1 METEI
6 GIFTALLVL
15 GFGSFLFYKI
25 YMYSVTVRSGGREKN
40 YYYNRFMR
48 NKEQVER
55 YIESLQHSI
64 TLFHCGDEIFGTMN
78 KMTAENHL
86 SKLKNDYKNDY
97 TDVTQKILKR
107 NTLTRKDKKLYIKL
121 LSDQSEK
128 LFHVEGIL
136 REINQKY
143 RN

>member
-6 GIFTALLVL
+6 SIFTVLLVL
-15 GFGSFLFYKI
+15 GFGSFLVYKI
-25 YMYSVTVRSGGREKN
+25 YLYFATVKSGGRDKN

-64 TLFHCGDEIFGTMN
+64 TLFNCGDEKINTGDNLTVQD
-78 KMTAENHL
+78 HL
-86 SKLKNDYKNDY
+86 SKLRNDYDNDY
-97 TDVTQKILKR
+97 AEVTKKILKR
-107 NTLTRKDKKLYIKL
+107 TINRKDKKKYIKL

-128 LFHVEGIL
+128 LYKIERVL
-136 REINQKY
+136 REVNSKY
-143 RN
+143 RP